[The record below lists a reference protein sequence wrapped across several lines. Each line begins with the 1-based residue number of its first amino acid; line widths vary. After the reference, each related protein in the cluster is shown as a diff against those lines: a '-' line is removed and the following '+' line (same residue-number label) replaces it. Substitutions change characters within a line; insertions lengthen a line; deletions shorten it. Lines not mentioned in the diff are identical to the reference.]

1 MDKLILTLKRLRD
14 GISFASVIVTVVLF
28 FICREQAVSWRGNET
43 VGGECMLL
51 FIPLITDI
59 MYINIRD
66 IILEHYR
73 MNAPILKRKVPKPT
87 IKIDKILSVKERI
100 LHND

>member
-1 MDKLILTLKRLRD
+1 MDKLILTLKRLRV
-14 GISFASVIVTVVLF
+14 GISFVSVIVTVVLF

-59 MYINIRD
+59 VYINIKD

-73 MNAPILKRKVPKPT
+73 MNVPILKEECLNQLLKL
-87 IKIDKILSVKERI
+87 IKYYR
-100 LHND
+100 